1 MKSLLRQKL
10 HPQSILATASVHIML
25 TQTLLFVVVTTA
37 LASPVPSKVLYDQ
50 RQEGEWNV
58 HADLRNFVI
67 MVIPTQTSSSTPST
81 GGLLDFF
88 VKSLP
93 KRSQLKNLEKKGV
106 PGEETLH
113 FIESKTAPYHVDIS
127 RSKSQLARL
136 HPDVPAVVNAEEIV
150 IAKSPTIELVK
161 DENPHPRVA
170 RAFLLTVP
178 QDEEFEKKKDGKK
191 KKEISKSVLKLL
203 GAENDEECG
212 PGLARDLEGVCRTI
226 KQ

>member
-1 MKSLLRQKL
+1 
-10 HPQSILATASVHIML
+10 
-25 TQTLLFVVVTTA
+25 
-37 LASPVPSKVLYDQ
+37 
-50 RQEGEWNV
+50 
-58 HADLRNFVI
+58 
-67 MVIPTQTSSSTPST
+67 MVIPTQTSSTPST

-88 VKSLP
+88 VKTLP
-93 KRSQLKNLEKKGV
+93 KRSHLKNLEKKAGAS

-161 DENPHPRVA
+161 DENPHPRIA

-178 QDEEFEKKKDGKK
+178 QDEEFDKKKDGKK

-203 GAENDEECG
+203 GAENEQCG
-212 PGLARDLEGVCRTI
+212 PGLARDSEGVCRTV

>member
-1 MKSLLRQKL
+1 MYALRQKRR
-10 HPQSILATASVHIML
+10 PQSILATAPVHTML
-25 TQTLLFVVVTTA
+25 TPTLLLVAAAAA
-37 LASPVPSKVLYDQ
+37 LSSPVPKVLYDQ

-67 MVIPTQTSSSTPST
+67 MVIPAQASSSTPAT

-93 KRSQLKNLEKKGV
+93 KRSQLKNLEKKAV

-161 DENPHPRVA
+161 DENPHPRIA

-178 QDEEFEKKKDGKK
+178 QDEDFDRKKDGKK

-212 PGLARDLEGVCRTI
+212 PGLARDSEGVCRTI